1 MIVCCNIGSSSIVV
15 VVAVIVAVEIF
26 GSISNSSISY
36 VVVEVRCS
44 CNISGRW

>member
-1 MIVCCNIGSSSIVV
+1 MVVCCNIGSSSIVV
-15 VVAVIVAVEIF
+15 VVAVIVAVEIC
-26 GSISNSSISY
+26 GSISY